1 MNTENISVDS
11 MMDVRTATEIF
22 CDIGSIII
30 DNCTCNGSIQNNTC
44 TNVTASIGYAPPNP
58 LWLTVLLGLMASIV
72 ILVTICGN
80 ILVLLSFALERNIR
94 QPTNYFIASLAVSD
108 LLIGTFSMPCFTLYL
123 LLGYWPLGEM
133 LCDLWLSLDWTVCLA
148 SQYTVFFITVDRF
161 FSVKLPAKY
170 RNWRTERRVVI
181 MVAFTWIIPSAVFF
195 ISIIGWQYFV
205 GKRTVPEGT
214 CEVQFMGDPLFT
226 FLLTIGYYWTTLAV
240 MIGLYAGI
248 YRVALSLQKKSEAKH
263 KRLTT
268 AMGLSK
274 GKNKSKKNNKSVKSP
289 VIDDT
294 VVQNNTQNQKHIDT
308 TSFTKHA
315 EEDRSSSPAFAS
327 DDENSDSHEA
337 YGNGKSNNKSKHK
350 HDEIDDEQTCFVN
363 SAVQTDT
370 TYRPSLKGM
379 LGQSFN
385 HVSKIALS
393 ITAPTSSDD
402 DKEKSDTAERQSEE
416 INNYHNKVL
425 HIENT
430 PKSTDALLE
439 NEILQ
444 GCKYID
450 EESLKSLAS
459 SENIRLLSEPMI
471 EYASSTDDG
480 GNSPVWKKRKDKYLP
495 IPIPEEFSTS
505 VSIIDSGVDMHDEH
519 DQTGTNTNTTLSPLP
534 ANGKSW
540 NNAVSL
546 VKQQNSVQKLST
558 VETEDKPHKF
568 GSPFHALVKSIRAK
582 QKQREREKQKTESRK
597 SKSENRARKALR
609 TISFILGAYVLCWT
623 PYHVIVFIIGVCG
636 AFSCVNATLYNIC
649 YWLCYLNSPVNP
661 FCYAFANQQFKRTF
675 LRLLRL
681 DFHKT

>member
-1 MNTENISVDS
+1 
-11 MMDVRTATEIF
+11 MDAI
-22 CDIGSIII
+22 CDVGLVVV
-30 DNCTCNGSIQNNTC
+30 DNCTCNGSIVNNTC
-44 TNVTASIGYAPPNP
+44 TNLTDTSGTPNYSPPYA
-58 LWLTVLLGLMASIV
+58 LWLTVLLGLMAAIV
-72 ILVTICGN
+72 IIVTIGGN

-161 FSVKLPAKY
+161 FSVKIPAKY
-170 RNWRTERRVVI
+170 RNWRTERKVVI
-181 MVAFTWIIPSAVFF
+181 MVAFTWIIPSVVFF
-195 ISIIGWQYFV
+195 VSIIGWQYFV
-205 GKRTVPEGT
+205 GKRTVDPDT
-214 CEVQFMGDPLFT
+214 CEVQFMSDPLFT

-248 YRVALSLQKKSEAKH
+248 YNVALSLQKKSEAKQ
-263 KRLTT
+263 KRMTT

-274 GKNKSKKNNKSVKSP
+274 DKNKSKKNNKTLTVP
-289 VIDDT
+289 TINDT
-294 VVQNNTQNQKHIDT
+294 ANEVDNQNPKHIDT
-308 TSFTKHA
+308 TSFTKHP

-327 DDENSDSHEA
+327 DDENSSSQGACGNHKSH
-337 YGNGKSNNKSKHK
+337 KNKHR
-350 HDEIDDEQTCFVN
+350 HEDIDDEQTCFVN

-385 HVSKIALS
+385 QVSKIALS

-402 DKEKSDTAERQSEE
+402 DKEKSDSVEKHSEE
-416 INNYHNKVL
+416 INNYHNAVM
-425 HIENT
+425 HMENT

-439 NEILQ
+439 NDILC

-450 EESLKSLAS
+450 EESLKSLQSA
-459 SENIRLLSEPMI
+459 ENIRLLSEPII
-471 EYASSTDDG
+471 EYASSTDDDRS
-480 GNSPVWKKRKDKYLP
+480 SPVWKKRKDKYLP
-495 IPIPEEFSTS
+495 IPIPEELSTC
-505 VSIIDSGVDMHDEH
+505 VSMLDSGVDMHEEH
-519 DQTGTNTNTTLSPLP
+519 EQPGTNITVMANTNSLKPLP
-534 ANGKSW
+534 ANGKTW
-540 NNAVSL
+540 NNVVGL
-546 VKQQNSVQKLST
+546 VKQQSMGQKLT
-558 VETEDKPHKF
+558 AEETSEKTHKF

-582 QKQREREKQKTESRK
+582 QKQREREKQKADNRK

-623 PYHVIVFIIGVCG
+623 PYHVMVFIIGVCG
-636 AFSCVNATLYNIC
+636 KADCVNVILYSFT

-675 LRLLRL
+675 LRLLRF